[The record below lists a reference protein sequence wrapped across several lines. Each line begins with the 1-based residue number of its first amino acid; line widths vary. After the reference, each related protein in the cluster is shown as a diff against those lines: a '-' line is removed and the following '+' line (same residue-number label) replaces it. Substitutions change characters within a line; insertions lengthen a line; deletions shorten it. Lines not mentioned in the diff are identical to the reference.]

1 MTNNPYVNK
10 VQKADGTAIMDI
22 SDTTAV
28 ASDVAQ
34 GKYFYLKTGQKVQG
48 SNTSGG
54 YITQDQNGYVVLSPT
69 NGVPTLISKTIT
81 ESGTY
86 SASTDGATGYS
97 NVTVNVSG
105 GLNTTTNCEVDT
117 RTWKTLTVSNI
128 QSEPSKFELIYDN
141 AGTSSSFKSDN
152 NSVWY
157 VSYDGATTT
166 VRFTDASNQS
176 YTLFDTLNTYY
187 FTWSYSSSQ
196 HTLTF
201 TISSSASSFYFNTS
215 GSSYGYGYTLY
226 YA

>member
-1 MTNNPYVNK
+1 MGINK
-10 VQKADGTAIMDI
+10 VNYGNTTLIDTSNVTVTADKL
-22 SDTTAV
+22 
-28 ASDVAQ
+28 AQ
-34 GKYFYLKTGQKVQG
+34 GYTALDNTGTLITG
-48 SNTSGG
+48 TSTSGG
-54 YITQDQNGYVVLSPT
+54 YITQDANGYVVLSST
-69 NGVPTLISKTIT
+69 NGVPTLINKTIT

-97 NVTVNVSG
+97 SVTVNVSGG

-117 RTWKTLTVSNI
+117 MTWKALTVSNI

-166 VRFTDASNQS
+166 VRYTDASNQS
-176 YTLFDTLNTYY
+176 YTEFYTLNTYY

-201 TISSSASSFYFNTS
+201 TISSSISFYFNTS